1 MRFRIAAR
9 TLARPFACMLS
20 CEGFL
25 RQINRLLS
33 RGLAASPEFF
43 DKDFRRFLIKPGD
56 PATPDLTEPRLPSV
70 KERRPGMIRILAL
83 AAVAALLVVPSSY
96 AFAARG
102 GASGLAP
109 GQEMRGLH
117 GHSFNAPGQEFRRA
131 GKVGTPGHPGASR
144 FAPGHGG

>member
-1 MRFRIAAR
+1 MAFCPAPMVAAQDRNTCANPSHRNFRNFL
-9 TLARPFACMLS
+9 TKPFV
-20 CEGFL
+20 
-25 RQINRLLS
+25 
-33 RGLAASPEFF
+33 F
-43 DKDFRRFLIKPGD
+43 DKRPTIRG
-56 PATPDLTEPRLPSV
+56 V
-70 KERRPGMIRILAL
+70 NQQERRPAMIRILAL

-109 GQEMRGLH
+109 GHEMRGLH

-144 FAPGHGG
+144 FA